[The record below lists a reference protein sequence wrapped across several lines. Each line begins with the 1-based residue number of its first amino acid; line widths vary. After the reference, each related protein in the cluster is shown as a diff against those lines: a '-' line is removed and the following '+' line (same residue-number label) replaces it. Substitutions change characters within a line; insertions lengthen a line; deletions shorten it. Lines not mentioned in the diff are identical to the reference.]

1 MFTNKKTIINKSP
14 YLLIIVSFPNKD
26 IERSAE
32 YSKFKC
38 PYQTVV

>member
-1 MFTNKKTIINKSP
+1 MFTKQKNYYQQVP

-26 IERSAE
+26 ITRSAE

-38 PYQTVV
+38 SYRMVV